1 MSDTPAP
8 LHHVFVDF
16 ENIHH
21 VDVSVIGARSVNF
34 TILLGASQTRLD
46 VGLVEKLLA
55 HAASV
60 QLIRLASSGRNA
72 LDLTL
77 AYYLG
82 RTVSTHPAASIHIIS
97 KDTGF
102 DPLVEHLRSRH
113 IHARRHDGFDTL
125 PFSGQPKGSTIAPEA
140 PKTPKAGTAAPE
152 DPLIRALGHL
162 RKIVATRPKRKRTL
176 VSQLRTLLGKDAT
189 EADAVSLVE
198 RLQQAGHITI
208 GEKDVVTY
216 HD

>member
-1 MSDTPAP
+1 MPETPAP

-21 VDVSVIGARSVNF
+21 VDVSVIGAKSVNF
-34 TILLGASQTRLD
+34 TILLGANQTRLD
-46 VGLVEKLLA
+46 VGLVEKLMA
-55 HAASV
+55 HASSV
-60 QLIRLASSGRNA
+60 QLIRLSSSGKNA
-72 LDLTL
+72 LDLAL

-82 RTVSTHPAASIHIIS
+82 RIVSTHPAAFIHIIS

-113 IHARRHDGFDTL
+113 IQARRHDSFDTL
-125 PFSGQPKGSTIAPEA
+125 PFSNQTKASTIASKA
-140 PKTPKAGTAAPE
+140 AKAPKAGTAVPE
-152 DPLIRALGHL
+152 DPLIRALAHL
-162 RKIVATRPKRKRTL
+162 RKFATTRPKRKRTL

-189 EADAVSLVE
+189 EADAASLVE
-198 RLQQAGHITI
+198 RLQQGGHVTI
-208 GEKDVVTY
+208 GEKDVVAY

>member
-1 MSDTPAP
+1 MSDTPPP

-34 TILLGASQTRLD
+34 TILLGANQTRLD

-82 RTVSTHPAASIHIIS
+82 RTVSTHPATFIHIIS

-125 PFSGQPKGSTIAPEA
+125 PFSGQPKGSTIAR
-140 PKTPKAGTAAPE
+140 KAEPAVPE
-152 DPLIRALGHL
+152 DPLIRALAHL
-162 RKIVATRPKRKRTL
+162 RKFATTRPKRKRTL